1 MGGVQIYGRY
11 PFDSKER
18 DYARK
23 FHNAEYTL
31 PPEVPASD
39 VCKDLLQRLLVADP
53 ERRIS
58 MEAIMAHAW
67 FQETLPTGALL
78 MNEHYLQ
85 RAPRVTEE
93 VRVPSAHSL
102 SADPF
107 GGVILVRGNDLAVSH
122 FHSYMTF
129 SVHESVSLLCST
141 KPCSKPL

>member
-1 MGGVQIYGRY
+1 MLQNLLCAMLSSLLPREAGHKPCYQAVRVGGVQIYGRY

-31 PPEVPASD
+31 PPEVPASEL
-39 VCKDLLQRLLVADP
+39 CKDLLQRLLVADP

-58 MEAIMAHAW
+58 MEDIMAHAW

-85 RAPRVTEE
+85 RAPRFTEE
-93 VRVPSAHSL
+93 VRALSAHT
-102 SADPF
+102 P
-107 GGVILVRGNDLAVSH
+107 
-122 FHSYMTF
+122 
-129 SVHESVSLLCST
+129 
-141 KPCSKPL
+141 